1 MNISFKNYLT
11 FTSYYVIYRCTTFS
25 AKLRIVN

>member
-11 FTSYYVIYRCTTFS
+11 LTSYYVIYRCATFR